1 MSTLVSQMTK
11 EELIELIE
19 SVFDRKLMEL
29 LDDGE
34 IKPKVIERLKQQ
46 GELVAQGERGQA
58 FDDIIQQLDL
68 D

>member
-19 SVFDRKLMEL
+19 PIFDRKLTEL

-34 IKPKVIERLKQQ
+34 LKPEFIERLKQQ
-46 GELVAQGERGQA
+46 NAIIAQGERGYVFNGFA
-58 FDDIIQQLDL
+58 QQSNLG
-68 D
+68 